1 MLILKSLELKNF
13 LSHSDTKISFR
24 PNQKLLIAGNSGGG
38 KSSLQEAIVWS
49 LYGQGRGDNRS
60 LIKNGKS
67 GARVILNIQD
77 DTSPIHYKIER
88 SITKTNKHTV
98 DVSESVDGKSFA
110 PIKAT
115 GIKGVQEYLE
125 KNILKSSYLLFINSI
140 VYLQENSET
149 FVKQTAAKRKEI
161 ILEII
166 NSNNYDDYLKRSK
179 EAIQE
184 NKLSIGIAE
193 SKIQEKEIQIS
204 RDKDRSANIS
214 IYKEQK
220 KKIADELLLI
230 EKDVETV
237 QAEYDSYSEKLAYLK
252 GKEGIVIDIINKID
266 SNNRKIDEI
275 NKRIIS
281 IQTADIK
288 KLESDVARKKELEEL
303 LKIENGKR
311 EDSYLWQAK
320 LNEVN
325 RLLPPEHDYSADIAT
340 VNKKIILAMGEQI
353 PECPNCGTK
362 YPSFEDSKQKKIK
375 DLEDDLSNLKNNEA
389 EYNKKK
395 NEYSLALETIGKPVL
410 YDMAIISSLN
420 SEIEKY
426 RESEK
431 KLNELAGMTVVIEQ
445 LSQDITSINTEQSD
459 LIKKKETVSEE
470 ISGKSFLEE
479 KQKDSNS
486 KRIALNGR
494 KQTLTSQ
501 NIENE
506 SLLAIAEDASRNIE
520 RNKAD
525 IEKLKQ
531 DLSSAKKDGESLKLI
546 KEAFSPNGIKAIV
559 IDYVI
564 PQLEEKI
571 NEILSKLSDFRVILE
586 TQKTGAKEETILEG
600 LFITVV
606 NELGEHLDFQSFSG
620 GEKIKISLSINE
632 ALAEISKINF
642 RFFDE
647 TVVAL
652 DNESVQQFLEA
663 MNNIQEK
670 VSQVLCISHM
680 QEIKDSFDEKITVI
694 KNNGN
699 SIIK

>member
-1 MLILKSLELKNF
+1 M
-13 LSHSDTKISFR
+13 
-24 PNQKLLIAGNSGGG
+24 AG
-38 KSSLQEAIVWS
+38 
-49 LYGQGRGDNRS
+49 
-60 LIKNGKS
+60 
-67 GARVILNIQD
+67 
-77 DTSPIHYKIER
+77 
-88 SITKTNKHTV
+88 
-98 DVSESVDGKSFA
+98 
-110 PIKAT
+110 
-115 GIKGVQEYLE
+115 
-125 KNILKSSYLLFINSI
+125 
-140 VYLQENSET
+140 
-149 FVKQTAAKRKEI
+149 
-161 ILEII
+161 
-166 NSNNYDDYLKRSK
+166 
-179 EAIQE
+179 
-184 NKLSIGIAE
+184 
-193 SKIQEKEIQIS
+193 
-204 RDKDRSANIS
+204 
-214 IYKEQK
+214 
-220 KKIADELLLI
+220 
-230 EKDVETV
+230 
-237 QAEYDSYSEKLAYLK
+237 
-252 GKEGIVIDIINKID
+252 
-266 SNNRKIDEI
+266 
-275 NKRIIS
+275 
-281 IQTADIK
+281 
-288 KLESDVARKKELEEL
+288 
-303 LKIENGKR
+303 
-311 EDSYLWQAK
+311 
-320 LNEVN
+320 
-325 RLLPPEHDYSADIAT
+325 
-340 VNKKIILAMGEQI
+340 
-353 PECPNCGTK
+353 
-362 YPSFEDSKQKKIK
+362 
-375 DLEDDLSNLKNNEA
+375 
-389 EYNKKK
+389 
-395 NEYSLALETIGKPVL
+395 
-410 YDMAIISSLN
+410 
-420 SEIEKY
+420 
-426 RESEK
+426 
-431 KLNELAGMTVVIEQ
+431 VIEQ

-459 LIKKKETVSEE
+459 LIKKKEAVSEE

-486 KRIALNGR
+486 KRMALNGR